1 MTGPYPIS
9 EDEFAEIDE
18 AIASTPKGRAYLRLR
33 DKRARAV
40 ADGEFRDFRDKL
52 IGEIRQQ
59 LVTDGGGATGQV
71 GVLRRELLEMSRCIH
86 QTRLQIAELH
96 PAESGNSRIIA
107 ATNELDAI
115 VSACERATSDILN
128 AAERIS
134 EIAHANTDGSDPA
147 AMTAEIDRHV
157 TEILTSC
164 SFQDITGQ
172 RTTKVVNTLR
182 YIEMRIDSMI
192 QIWGI
197 DGDGSELS
205 LPTDIVDQRN
215 DAHLL
220 NGPAL
225 DGGVRQEDVDAFF
238 NGGPP
243 PEEQSAA
250 TPDAEAPA
258 VVPAEPVPEPAA
270 RPAPVAAAAA
280 APPPAAVPSPA
291 ATPKPAPVPAAA
303 AKPAASAQP
312 QRKPAAP
319 ARPAAPAA
327 QAAPKP
333 KPKPVELPPTA
344 TASQADIDALFA

>member
-1 MTGPYPIS
+1 MTGPCPIS

-40 ADGEFRDFRDKL
+40 ADAEFRDFASQL
-52 IGEIRQQ
+52 ITDIREQ
-59 LVTDGGGATGQV
+59 LSSEGVGSGGQV
-71 GVLRRELLEMSRCIH
+71 SVLRRELLEMSRCIH

-134 EIAHANTDGSDPA
+134 EIAHEDVPGRDA
-147 AMTAEIDRHV
+147 AALAAEIDRHV
-157 TEILTSC
+157 TEILTAC

-197 DGDGSELS
+197 DGESQPMA
-205 LPTDIVDQRN
+205 LPEDIVDPRN
-215 DAHLL
+215 DSHLL

-238 NGGPP
+238 AGGPP
-243 PEEQSAA
+243 PAEAGSAA
-250 TPDAEAPA
+250 PI
-258 VVPAEPVPEPAA
+258 
-270 RPAPVAAAAA
+270 
-280 APPPAAVPSPA
+280 APPSDMP
-291 ATPKPAPVPAAA
+291 PAAA
-303 AKPAASAQP
+303 AKPAEPTPKPSAPAKTAPATAVPASEAKPTASAAP
-312 QRKPAAP
+312 RKPAP
-319 ARPAAPAA
+319 RPAPE
-327 QAAPKP
+327 KP
-333 KPKPVELPPTA
+333 KAKPVAEPLPPSA
-344 TASQADIDALFA
+344 VASQADIDALFA

>member
-40 ADGEFRDFRDKL
+40 ADAEFRDFASRL
-52 IGEIRQQ
+52 ITDIREQ
-59 LVTDGGGATGQV
+59 LTEGVSSGGQV
-71 GVLRRELLEMSRCIH
+71 SVLRRELLEMSRCIH

-134 EIAHANTDGSDPA
+134 EIAHEEAPGRDA
-147 AMTAEIDRHV
+147 AALAIEIDRHV
-157 TEILTSC
+157 TEILTAC

-197 DGDGSELS
+197 DGDAQPGALAE
-205 LPTDIVDQRN
+205 DIVDPRN
-215 DAHLL
+215 DSHLL

-238 NGGPP
+238 AGGPP
-243 PEEQSAA
+243 P
-250 TPDAEAPA
+250 AEAA
-258 VVPAEPVPEPAA
+258 SA
-270 RPAPVAAAAA
+270 APVAPIPD
-280 APPPAAVPSPA
+280 AP
-291 ATPKPAPVPAAA
+291 AA
-303 AKPAASAQP
+303 AKPVEPAP
-312 QRKPAAP
+312 KPAAP
-319 ARPAAPAA
+319 AAPVPATARAPEVKPTASAAPRKPAPRPAPEKPKAKPAA
-327 QAAPKP
+327 
-333 KPKPVELPPTA
+333 ELPPSA
-344 TASQADIDALFA
+344 VASQADIDALFA

>member
-1 MTGPYPIS
+1 MTGPYRIS

-40 ADGEFRDFRDKL
+40 ADGEFREFGDKL
-52 IGEIRQQ
+52 IGEIRGQ
-59 LVTDGGGATGQV
+59 LDTGGATSNGQV
-71 GVLRRELLEMSRCIH
+71 SVLRRELLEMSRCIH

-134 EIAHANTDGSDPA
+134 EIVHEKVEGRDPA
-147 AMTAEIDRHV
+147 ALADEVERHV
-157 TEILTSC
+157 TEILTAC

-197 DGDGSELS
+197 DGESEPAA
-205 LPTDIVDQRN
+205 LPVDIVDHRN
-215 DAHLL
+215 DSHLL

-243 PEEQSAA
+243 PTEPA
-250 TPDAEAPA
+250 TNPFVAEAPA
-258 VVPAEPVPEPAA
+258 AAAPAPQPAAPVP
-270 RPAPVAAAAA
+270 PAPVAPAPTAAPAPAPAAKAAA
-280 APPPAAVPSPA
+280 
-291 ATPKPAPVPAAA
+291 
-303 AKPAASAQP
+303 PAASAP
-312 QRKPAAP
+312 APAAKPVASAAPRKPAAP
-319 ARPAAPAA
+319 AP

>member
-1 MTGPYPIS
+1 MSGPYPIT

-40 ADGEFRDFRDKL
+40 ADAEFRDFASRL
-52 IGEIRQQ
+52 TAEIREQ
-59 LVTDGGGATGQV
+59 LQTEGSTSGVQV
-71 GVLRRELLEMSRCIH
+71 SVLRRELLEMSRCIH

-107 ATNELDAI
+107 ATNELDEI

-134 EIAHANTDGSDPA
+134 EIAHEDVPGRDQA
-147 AMTAEIDRHV
+147 ALAAEIERHV
-157 TEILTSC
+157 TEILTAC

-197 DGDGSELS
+197 DGEGQPMA
-205 LPTDIVDQRN
+205 LPEDLVDRRN
-215 DAHLL
+215 DSHLL

-243 PEEQSAA
+243 PSEAPPEPPTVAPAA
-250 TPDAEAPA
+250 PAPEAPA
-258 VVPAEPVPEPAA
+258 QAKPAEPTPK
-270 RPAPVAAAAA
+270 AAAPA
-280 APPPAAVPSPA
+280 APPPAAPAVVAPPA
-291 ATPKPAPVPAAA
+291 AAEPKPTASAAPRKPAPRPAPEKPK
-303 AKPAASAQP
+303 AKPAAEPPPPSA
-312 QRKPAAP
+312 
-319 ARPAAPAA
+319 
-327 QAAPKP
+327 
-333 KPKPVELPPTA
+333 V
-344 TASQADIDALFA
+344 ASQADIDALFA